1 MATKAVG
8 GTALERLQN
17 YKEPTIKRVTKAQQ
31 TKIDAVTLK
40 HEGAVEQSTALRT
53 LSDLVSNFTSAAAV
67 LQRPYDSP
75 FDKKSATL
83 TTTDVGIAEK
93 YISVTP
99 GKYTPK
105 MAFDVRVEQI
115 AQASTLLM
123 NAAMI
128 PYNPAQDTAGA
139 MKGGGPAN
147 LDGTFTFDVEGVA
160 VNINVVG
167 VDSIKD
173 IIRKVNNE
181 FSTQNVNARAS
192 FVKLV
197 GGGAHIQ
204 ITHQELGNKQIQSS
218 FTDADPLVG
227 VVPQYT
233 ADSADLGTSGQNAI
247 IHINGVRLEQNNN
260 IFDGATV
267 GIEGITIKAL
277 APNTAGPANKQT
289 ATIVPDISNEN
300 GVVKDLDNFVTAYND
315 LAIFVAKM
323 TEKASDEEY
332 ASTAVL
338 HNSQAI
344 NQARFLLSSVFDP
357 SINSG
362 GKYKLLSDI
371 GIGLK
376 VAEKSDNAPARTK
389 LLGKTDETKLRDALT
404 NNYEDFTALFVG
416 KLKVTNSVTRGSKL
430 DLSMMTEPLESKFYN
445 TPMRVKINP
454 GAAAG
459 QVAPFPTIPALDNNS
474 NPIFDPDPNG
484 GPAIARMISWD
495 VEVEIDGIT
504 NPDPLLPN
512 NHNHIRGHYTRN
524 GADTFG
530 YIDFKDTD
538 LKGLRLQ
545 WDAVNV
551 VGGVPEV
558 FTVNLSQGL
567 ADLAYF
573 RSNDLM
579 SEDGNRGTL
588 ILTSKEI
595 QQKVKDLS
603 AEQTKLETILEK
615 ELDKIEQQFAKI
627 EQMSILNDI
636 FLDAISDLLNPA
648 N

>member
-1 MATKAVG
+1 MATSAVG
-8 GTALERLQN
+8 GTALERPQN

-40 HEGAVEQSTALRT
+40 HENAVEQSTALGT
-53 LSDLVSNFTSAAAV
+53 LSDLVSNFTAAAAV
-67 LQRPYDSP
+67 LHRPYDSP
-75 FDKKSATL
+75 FDKKIATL
-83 TTTDVGIAEK
+83 TPTVVAGYVGKPEQ
-93 YISVTP
+93 YISVN
-99 GKYTPK
+99 
-105 MAFDVRVEQI
+105 
-115 AQASTLLM
+115 ASTFAPKTAFNVEVTSIAKASKLTLPVGI
-123 NAAMI
+123 N
-128 PYNPAQDTAGA
+128 YNPAVQG
-139 MKGGGPAN
+139 
-147 LDGTFTFDVEGVA
+147 
-160 VNINVVG
+160 
-167 VDSIKD
+167 
-173 IIRKVNNE
+173 
-181 FSTQNVNARAS
+181 
-192 FVKLV
+192 
-197 GGGAHIQ
+197 GGGA
-204 ITHQELGNKQIQSS
+204 G
-218 FTDADPLVG
+218 FVG
-227 VVPQYT
+227 RLTFSVDGGPNVVVTPQNV
-233 ADSADLGTSGQNAI
+233 LTSGQQI
-247 IHINGVRLEQNNN
+247 VRDINSAFATAGIKVQANLVVDGQGQADIQISHQENGPKLLNCDYST
-260 IFDGATV
+260 FDWLAWNVISSSNSGMPALGTTGSVATIV
-267 GIEGITIKAL
+267 IDGLAPINSDTNVFKDVIPGITITAL
-277 APNTAGPANKQT
+277 AANTAGQKQT

-300 GVVKDLDNFVTAYND
+300 GVIKDLDNFVTAYND
-315 LAIFVAKM
+315 LTIFVAKM
-323 TEKASDEEY
+323 TEKASDKEY

-344 NQARFLLSSVFDP
+344 NQARFLLNSVFDP

-416 KLKVTNSVTRGSKL
+416 KLKVTTNAARGSKL

-459 QVAPFPTIPALDNNS
+459 QVAPFPPVQAVDDLG
-474 NPIFDPDPNG
+474 NPIFDPDPAG
-484 GPAIARMISWD
+484 GPAIPRMISWD
-495 VEVEIDGIT
+495 VEVEINGIT
-504 NPDPLLPN
+504 NLANPLVHTP
-512 NHNHIRGHYTRN
+512 IRGHYTRN
-524 GADTFG
+524 GTDTFG

-551 VGGVPEV
+551 VVGAPEV

-567 ADLAYF
+567 SDLAYF

-636 FLDAISDLLNPA
+636 FLDAISDLLNPT

>member
-1 MATKAVG
+1 MATSAVG

-40 HEGAVEQSTALRT
+40 HEGAVEQSTALGT
-53 LSDLVSNFTSAAAV
+53 LSGLVRSFTGAAAV

-83 TTTDVGIAEK
+83 TTTDVGIAQK
-93 YISVTP
+93 YISVTS

-105 MAFDVRVEQI
+105 MNFDVRVEQI

-123 NAAMI
+123 NAAVI

-139 MKGGGPAN
+139 MNGGGPAN
-147 LDGTFTFDVEGVA
+147 LDGTFTFDVEGVL

-167 VDSIKD
+167 ADSIKD

-197 GGGAHIQ
+197 RGGAHIQ

-218 FTDADPLVG
+218 FTDADLLVG

-233 ADSADLGTSGQNAI
+233 ADSAVLGTSGQNAI
-247 IHINGVRLEQNNN
+247 IHINGVQLEQNNN

-267 GIEGITIKAL
+267 GIEGVTIKAL
-277 APNTAGPANKQT
+277 APNTVGPANKQT
-289 ATIVPDISNEN
+289 VTIAPDTTND
-300 GVVKDLDNFVTAYND
+300 GVVKDIAKFVRAYND
-315 LAIFVAKM
+315 LKIFVAKM
-323 TEKASDEEY
+323 TEKISDKEY
-332 ASTAVL
+332 APTAVL
-338 HNSQAI
+338 HNSSAI
-344 NQARFLLSSVFDP
+344 RQARFLLDSVFDP

-362 GKYKLLSDI
+362 GKYKLLSDV
-371 GIGLK
+371 GIGLAP
-376 VAEKSDNAPARTK
+376 AEKDEEAPVGTTLLSTVDEAALRNA
-389 LLGKTDETKLRDALT
+389 LET
-404 NNYEDFTALFVG
+404 NYEDFTALFVG
-416 KLKVTNSVTRGSKL
+416 KLTVTANAAGGSKL
-430 DLSMMTEPLESKFYN
+430 DLSSMTESLDPKFYN

-459 QVAPFPTIPALDNNS
+459 QVAPFPPVPALDNNGA
-474 NPIFDPDPNG
+474 PIIDNING
-484 GPAIARMISWD
+484 VLTPRMISWD

-504 NPDPLLPN
+504 NPNPLLPN
-512 NHNHIRGHYTRN
+512 NHTPIRGHYTRN
-524 GADTFG
+524 GTDTFG

-551 VGGVPEV
+551 VVGAPEV

-567 ADLAYF
+567 SDLAYF

-636 FLDAISDLLNPA
+636 FLDAISDLLNPT

>member
-1 MATKAVG
+1 MATSAVG

-40 HEGAVEQSTALRT
+40 HEGAVEQSTALGT
-53 LSDLVSNFTSAAAV
+53 LSGLVRSFTGAAAV

-83 TTTDVGIAEK
+83 TTTDVGIAQK
-93 YISVTP
+93 YISVTS

-105 MAFDVRVEQI
+105 MAFDVHVNTIATASKLIISKGEALNIRSGANIFNGTLTLGVDGINNIVQI
-115 AQASTLLM
+115 NNGDTLENILAKINSQFVSNGAKATVTSM
-123 NAAMI
+123 KVDATNDY
-128 PYNPAQDTAGA
+128 YNIVISSKELGVKALTLNWVPLVNV
-139 MKGGGPAN
+139 GPAN
-147 LDGTFTFDVEGVA
+147 SLLGAATPGTQADITIDGVQIAPQDSNVFENVIPGV
-160 VNINVVG
+160 
-167 VDSIKD
+167 
-173 IIRKVNNE
+173 
-181 FSTQNVNARAS
+181 
-192 FVKLV
+192 
-197 GGGAHIQ
+197 
-204 ITHQELGNKQIQSS
+204 
-218 FTDADPLVG
+218 
-227 VVPQYT
+227 
-233 ADSADLGTSGQNAI
+233 
-247 IHINGVRLEQNNN
+247 
-260 IFDGATV
+260 
-267 GIEGITIKAL
+267 TIKAL
-277 APNTAGPANKQT
+277 APNTVGPANKQT
-289 ATIVPDISNEN
+289 VTIAPDTTND
-300 GVVKDLDNFVTAYND
+300 GVVKDIAKFVRAYND
-315 LAIFVAKM
+315 LKIFVAKM
-323 TEKASDEEY
+323 TEKISDKEY
-332 ASTAVL
+332 APTAVL
-338 HNSQAI
+338 NNSSAI
-344 NQARFLLSSVFDP
+344 RQARFLLDSVFDP

-362 GKYKLLSDI
+362 GKYKLLSDV
-371 GIGLK
+371 GIGLAP
-376 VAEKSDNAPARTK
+376 AEKDEEAPVGTTLLSTVDEAALRNA
-389 LLGKTDETKLRDALT
+389 LET
-404 NNYEDFTALFVG
+404 NYEDFTALFVG
-416 KLKVTNSVTRGSKL
+416 KLTVTANAAGGSKL
-430 DLSMMTEPLESKFYN
+430 DLSSMTESLDPKFYN

-459 QVAPFPTIPALDNNS
+459 QVAPFPPVQAVDENNA
-474 NPIFDPDPNG
+474 PIFDNING
-484 GPAIARMISWD
+484 VLTPRMISWD

-504 NPDPLLPN
+504 NPNPLLPN
-512 NHNHIRGHYTRN
+512 NHTPIRGHYTRN
-524 GADTFG
+524 GTDTFG

-551 VGGVPEV
+551 VVGAPEV
-558 FTVNLSQGL
+558 FTVNLSQDL
-567 ADLAYF
+567 SDLAYF

-636 FLDAISDLLNPA
+636 FLDAISDLLNPT